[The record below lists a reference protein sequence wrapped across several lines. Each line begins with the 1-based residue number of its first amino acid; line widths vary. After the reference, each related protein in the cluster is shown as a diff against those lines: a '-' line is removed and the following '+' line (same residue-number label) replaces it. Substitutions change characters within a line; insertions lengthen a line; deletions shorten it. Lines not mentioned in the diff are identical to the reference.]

1 MNQHYCVVTIL
12 FWVLIMLSAQP
23 FTLKPDWCHEQKC
36 ETLPEKILL
45 NKDIH

>member
-1 MNQHYCVVTIL
+1 MNQHYGVVTIF

-23 FTLKPDWCHEQKC
+23 FTLKSYWCHEQKC
-36 ETLPEKILL
+36 EIFPEKILL